1 MKFSVNTDKYEE
13 NLIKL
18 RKDLNQ
24 TLKEGQLDENFEE
37 KLIELEEVE
46 SKMLKEL
53 LPYYRLYA
61 PYLYQ
66 TKFEES
72 PIKIIGG
79 YKLNAYL
86 KSYLCIEE
94 NTYIVASADQKV
106 YLMRILEEGK
116 KNIELSK
123 PLNKINKLI
132 TYMAS
137 LKKGNIIVFS
147 ATGDIFILR
156 SNNFSDVFENL
167 NNLEIIKLENDLV
180 GFENIYSIDENKFLC
195 QINRSEFVVLEIDAN
210 KLSLEVKKY
219 IDLSRY
225 AYEINSMA
233 KISNDKFALGSTK
246 GDLIIANYEN
256 DLLLVDQKVNLLN
269 EPIRYIGMLENENKE
284 KNICACLGA
293 SGILSLYDY
302 KSSSNFSLENQGSL
316 SGVYNL
322 ASIGGSAILLRDDF
336 TCYLLEENMG
346 KWILNKGLRPTN
358 NVYVNIIGLSPSS
371 YLLIDIDGNFYNL
384 ELDRLDSIEKL
395 RNINLNENR
404 GSYV

>member
-1 MKFSVNTDKYEE
+1 MKFSVNTDKYGE

-24 TLKEGQLDENFEE
+24 TLKKGQLVENFEE
-37 KLIELEEVE
+37 KLIESEEVE
-46 SKMLKEL
+46 SRMLKEL

-61 PYLYQ
+61 PCLYQ

-72 PIKIIGG
+72 PIKTIGG
-79 YKLNAYL
+79 YKLNTYL
-86 KSYLCIEE
+86 KSYLCIEQ
-94 NTYIVASADQKV
+94 NTYILASADQKV

-116 KNIELSK
+116 KEIELSK

-137 LKKGNIIVFS
+137 LNKGNIIVFS
-147 ATGDIFILR
+147 ITGDIYVLR

-167 NNLEIIKLENDLV
+167 NNLEINKLENDLI
-180 GFENIYSIDENKFLC
+180 GFENIHSIDENKFLC
-195 QINRSEFVVLEIDAN
+195 QINRSEFAVLEIDPN

-219 IDLSRY
+219 IDLSSY

-246 GDLIIANYEN
+246 GNLIIASYKN
-256 DLLLVDQKVNLLN
+256 DLLHVDQKVDFLN

-284 KNICACLGA
+284 KNIFACLGA
-293 SGILSLYDY
+293 SGNISLYDY

-316 SGVYNL
+316 SGAYDL
-322 ASIGGSAILLRDDF
+322 ASIGGSAILLTDDF
-336 TCYLLEENMG
+336 NCYLLEENRG
-346 KWILNKGLRPTN
+346 KWILNKEVRPTN
-358 NVYVNIIGLSPSS
+358 NVYVNIICLSPSS

-384 ELDRLDSIEKL
+384 EVDRLDCIEKL
-395 RNINLNENR
+395 RNISLDEKR

>member
-1 MKFSVNTDKYEE
+1 MKFSENTDKYEK

-46 SKMLKEL
+46 SRMLKEL

-61 PYLYQ
+61 PYLYHK
-66 TKFEES
+66 KFEES
-72 PIKIIGG
+72 PIKTIGG
-79 YKLNAYL
+79 YKLNTYL

-94 NTYIVASADQKV
+94 NTYIIASADQKV

-116 KNIELSK
+116 KKIELSK

-132 TYMAS
+132 TYMAC

-147 ATGDIFILR
+147 VTGDIYVLR

-233 KISNDKFALGSTK
+233 KISYDKFALGSTK

-269 EPIRYIGMLENENKE
+269 EQIRYIGMLENENKE
-284 KNICACLGA
+284 KNICACLGS
-293 SGILSLYDY
+293 SGIFSLYDY
-302 KSSSNFSLENQGSL
+302 KSSSSFSLENQGSL
-316 SGVYNL
+316 SGIYDL
-322 ASIGGSAILLRDDF
+322 ASIGGSAILLGDDF

-371 YLLIDIDGNFYNL
+371 YLLIDIDGNFYSL
-384 ELDRLDSIEKL
+384 EVDRLDSIEKL

>member
-1 MKFSVNTDKYEE
+1 
-13 NLIKL
+13 
-18 RKDLNQ
+18 
-24 TLKEGQLDENFEE
+24 
-37 KLIELEEVE
+37 
-46 SKMLKEL
+46 L

-79 YKLNAYL
+79 YKLNTYL

-137 LKKGNIIVFS
+137 QKKGNIIVFS
-147 ATGDIFILR
+147 VTGDIYVLR

-180 GFENIYSIDENKFLC
+180 GFENIHSIDENKFLC

-225 AYEINSMA
+225 AYEINSMT
-233 KISNDKFALGSTK
+233 KISNDKFALGSNK

-269 EPIRYIGMLENENKE
+269 EPIRYIGMLENESKE
-284 KNICACLGA
+284 KNICACLGS
-293 SGILSLYDY
+293 SGIFSLYDY
-302 KSSSNFSLENQGSL
+302 KSSSSFSLENKDSL
-316 SGVYNL
+316 AGVYDL
-322 ASIGGSAILLRDDF
+322 TSIGGSAILLTDYF
-336 TCYLLEENMG
+336 SCYLLEENMG
-346 KWILNKGLRPTN
+346 KWILSKGLSPTN
-358 NVYVNIIGLSPSS
+358 NMYVNIICLSPSS
-371 YLLIDIDGNFYNL
+371 YLLIDIDGNFYSL
-384 ELDRLDSIEKL
+384 EVDRLDCIEKL
-395 RNINLNENR
+395 RNINFDENR
-404 GSYV
+404 GFYV

>member
-18 RKDLNQ
+18 RKDLNK
-24 TLKEGQLDENFEE
+24 TLEKGQLDENFEE

-46 SKMLKEL
+46 SRMLKEL
-53 LPYYRLYA
+53 LPYYRLCA

-72 PIKIIGG
+72 PIKTIGG
-79 YKLNAYL
+79 YKLNTYL
-86 KSYLCIEE
+86 KSYLCIEQ

-123 PLNKINKLI
+123 PLNKLI

-147 ATGDIFILR
+147 VTGDIYVIR

-180 GFENIYSIDENKFLC
+180 GFENIHSIDENKFLC
-195 QINRSEFVVLEIDAN
+195 QINMSEFVVLEIDAN
-210 KLSLEVKKY
+210 KLSLEVKEY

-269 EPIRYIGMLENENKE
+269 EPIRYIGMLVNENKE

-293 SGILSLYDY
+293 SGIFSLYDY
-302 KSSSNFSLENQGSL
+302 KSSSSFSLENQGSL
-316 SGVYNL
+316 SGIYDL
-322 ASIGGSAILLRDDF
+322 ASIGGSAILLTDDF

-346 KWILNKGLRPTN
+346 KWILSKELSPTN

-371 YLLIDIDGNFYNL
+371 YLLIDIDGNFYSL
-384 ELDRLDSIEKL
+384 EVDRLDSIEKL
-395 RNINLNENR
+395 RNINFDENR

>member
-24 TLKEGQLDENFEE
+24 TLKEDQLDENFEE
-37 KLIELEEVE
+37 KLIESEEVE
-46 SKMLKEL
+46 SRMFKEL

-72 PIKIIGG
+72 PIKTIGG
-79 YKLNAYL
+79 YKLNTYL

-137 LKKGNIIVFS
+137 QKKGNIIVFS
-147 ATGDIFILR
+147 VTGDIYVLR

-180 GFENIYSIDENKFLC
+180 GFENIHSIDENKFLC

-256 DLLLVDQKVNLLN
+256 DLLLVDRKVNLLN

-284 KNICACLGA
+284 KNICACLGS
-293 SGILSLYDY
+293 SGIFSLYDY
-302 KSSSNFSLENQGSL
+302 KSSSSFSLENKDSL
-316 SGVYNL
+316 AGVYDL
-322 ASIGGSAILLRDDF
+322 ASIGGSAILLTDYF
-336 TCYLLEENMG
+336 TCYLLEENIG
-346 KWILNKGLRPTN
+346 KWILSKGLSPTN
-358 NVYVNIIGLSPSS
+358 NMYVNIICLSPSS

-384 ELDRLDSIEKL
+384 EVDRLDSIEKL
-395 RNINLNENR
+395 RNINFDENR

>member
-37 KLIELEEVE
+37 KLIESEEVE
-46 SKMLKEL
+46 SRMLKEL

-72 PIKIIGG
+72 SIRTIGG
-79 YKLNAYL
+79 YKLNTYL
-86 KSYLCIEE
+86 KSYLCIEQ

-147 ATGDIFILR
+147 VTGDIYVLR

-180 GFENIYSIDENKFLC
+180 GFENIHSIDENKFLC

-233 KISNDKFALGSTK
+233 KISNDKFAIGSTK

-346 KWILNKGLRPTN
+346 KWILSKELSPTN
-358 NVYVNIIGLSPSS
+358 NVYVNIICLSPSS

-384 ELDRLDSIEKL
+384 EVDRLDCIEKL
-395 RNINLNENR
+395 RNINFDENR

>member
-37 KLIELEEVE
+37 KLIESEEVE
-46 SKMLKEL
+46 SRMLKEL

-72 PIKIIGG
+72 PIKTIGG
-79 YKLNAYL
+79 YKLNTYL

-94 NTYIVASADQKV
+94 NTYIIASADQKV
-106 YLMRILEEGK
+106 YLMRILEGCK
-116 KNIELSK
+116 KKIELSK

-147 ATGDIFILR
+147 VTGDIYVLR

-180 GFENIYSIDENKFLC
+180 GFEKIHSIDENKFLC

-269 EPIRYIGMLENENKE
+269 EPIRYIGMLENESKE

-302 KSSSNFSLENQGSL
+302 KSSSNFSLENQGFL

-336 TCYLLEENMG
+336 SCYLLEENMG
-346 KWILNKGLRPTN
+346 KWILNKRLRPTN
-358 NVYVNIIGLSPSS
+358 NIYVNIICLSPSS
-371 YLLIDIDGNFYNL
+371 YLLIDIDGNFYSL
-384 ELDRLDSIEKL
+384 EVDRLDCIEKL
-395 RNINLNENR
+395 RNINFDENR